1 MLRLLP
7 LLLLPSSSSA
17 AAKVPSYP
25 HCRKVTGNKNPE
37 DEETVPCYSGLCLAE
52 KCEGR
57 LFILSIFCLIVFSI
71 ALIDGKKG
79 PEAFDVALDYED
91 SG

>member
-1 MLRLLP
+1 MLLALLP
-7 LLLLPSSSSA
+7 LLLPPSSSAA

-52 KCEGR
+52 KCEER
-57 LFILSIFCLIVFSI
+57 FFAHFS
-71 ALIDGKKG
+71 LDSFLNR
-79 PEAFDVALDYED
+79 FDRWQKR
-91 SG
+91 S